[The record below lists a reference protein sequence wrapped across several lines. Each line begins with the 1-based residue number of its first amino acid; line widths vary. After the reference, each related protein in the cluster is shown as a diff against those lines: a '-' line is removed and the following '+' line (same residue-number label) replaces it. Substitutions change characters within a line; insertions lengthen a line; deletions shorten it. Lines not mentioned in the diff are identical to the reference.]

1 MREFPLLALAIALA
15 AGLLLN
21 RGIRYLHLPNVT
33 AYLVGGLLLG
43 PVFGV
48 LDAGTT
54 AGLSIVSDV
63 ALGFIAYAIGA
74 EFKLSYLK
82 SIGAKPLVITCLE
95 SLCASLFVFLALF
108 ATGQPLPM
116 CLTLAAIA
124 AATAPAATLMVI
136 RQYHADGPVCRMLLP
151 VVAMDDATGLILY
164 AVLSKLAISLAGGA
178 AADFVSL
185 VLLPLL
191 QIVESLAL
199 GFAIGFL
206 LSLVLRFFHS
216 RGNKLALTLTAVF
229 LGVGLSSPRVLNL
242 SSLLVCMMIGA
253 AMVNLYQQS
262 DAMLEV
268 CDRFTPPLFMLFFIL
283 SGAALDLSV
292 LAQVGLVGVVYVLT
306 RVAGKVAGATA
317 GAKLE
322 RCEPNIVKYLGLTL
336 VPQAGVAIGM
346 ARLALQDLPEYGAQ
360 INAVVLAA
368 TLIYELTGP
377 VITKFALTRA
387 GEIQAPEK
395 KPKAP
400 RPPKAPRAPKPAR
413 VR

>member
-1 MREFPLLALAIALA
+1 MQDFPLLALAIALA
-15 AGLLLN
+15 VGLLTS

-33 AYLVGGLLLG
+33 GYLVGGLVLG
-43 PVFGV
+43 PILGILSPATVS
-48 LDAGTT
+48 
-54 AGLSIVSDV
+54 GLSVISDA
-63 ALGFIAYAIGA
+63 ALGFIAYSIGA

-82 SIGAKPLVITCLE
+82 QIGAKPLVITCLE
-95 SLCASLFVFLALF
+95 SCCASLFVFLALL
-108 ATGQPLPM
+108 ALGQPLPL
-116 CLTLAAIA
+116 CLTLGAIA

-136 RQYHADGPVCRMLLP
+136 RQYKADGPVCRMLLP

-164 AVLSKLAISLAGGA
+164 AILSKLAVSLDGGA
-178 AADFVSL
+178 AAGFVNL

-199 GFAIGFL
+199 GLAIGFL

-229 LGVGLSSPRVLNL
+229 LGVGLSSPQVLNL

-253 AMVNLYQQS
+253 AMVNFCSQS

-268 CDRFTPPLFMLFFIL
+268 SDRFTPPLFMLFFIL

-292 LAQVGLVGVVYVLT
+292 LAQVGLVGVVYVLA
-306 RVAGKVAGATA
+306 RVLGKVAGATA
-317 GAKLE
+317 GAKIE
-322 RCEPNIVKYLGLTL
+322 GCEPNIVKYLGLTL

-346 ARLALQDLPEYGAQ
+346 ARLALQDLPEYGAA
-360 INAVVLAA
+360 INAVILAG
-368 TLIYELTGP
+368 TLVYELTGP

-387 GEIQAPEK
+387 GEIQAPP
-395 KPKAP
+395 KP
-400 RPPKAPRAPKPAR
+400 APKPRTR
-413 VR
+413 VRAH